1 MLGAYFLGRRS
12 LAAGVLVVAVS
23 GYFYGI
29 LRANLYTPLAHF
41 IFDAALVGLYASQF
55 FAGRKK
61 EVTPHSS
68 TLNTWLMLLMC
79 WPLLLLFLP
88 FQDLLVS
95 VVGLRGNMFLIPAIL
110 LGSRL
115 RSIDLQRIAI
125 GFAVLNLVALGFG
138 IAETFMGIEPFFPY
152 SPMTLTMYTSQ
163 DSGGENRIPALF
175 QNAHT
180 YAGVM
185 VDTLPFLFGAWVRK
199 TGARWQK
206 LLLIAGMAASLFGV
220 LMAATRTG
228 ILLAGIVVI
237 LAFTG
242 GKLGAMKRW
251 IWVLAI
257 AGVVFAAMHNERWQR
272 YKQMDTETVEGR
284 IAGSVNRGFFE
295 ILLEYPMGNG
305 LGGGG
310 TSIPYFLASRVNR
323 PVAAENEYARI
334 LLEQGI
340 VGLLLWVGFAI
351 WFATNRVTF
360 VKDDWYTGR
369 RIGWYLCVITLASS
383 ALGLG
388 MLTSIPN
395 SFFFLLTLGW
405 VAVKPVAEA
414 EKALPV
420 PRRPAILRVVE
431 GVRA

>member
-1 MLGAYFLGRRS
+1 
-12 LAAGVLVVAVS
+12 
-23 GYFYGI
+23 
-29 LRANLYTPLAHF
+29 
-41 IFDAALVGLYASQF
+41 
-55 FAGRKK
+55 
-61 EVTPHSS
+61 
-68 TLNTWLMLLMC
+68 
-79 WPLLLLFLP
+79 
-88 FQDLLVS
+88 
-95 VVGLRGNMFLIPAIL
+95 
-110 LGSRL
+110 
-115 RSIDLQRIAI
+115 
-125 GFAVLNLVALGFG
+125 
-138 IAETFMGIEPFFPY
+138 
-152 SPMTLTMYTSQ
+152 
-163 DSGGENRIPALF
+163 
-175 QNAHT
+175 
-180 YAGVM
+180 
-185 VDTLPFLFGAWVRK
+185 
-199 TGARWQK
+199 
-206 LLLIAGMAASLFGV
+206 
-220 LMAATRTG
+220 
-228 ILLAGIVVI
+228 
-237 LAFTG
+237 
-242 GKLGAMKRW
+242 MKRW